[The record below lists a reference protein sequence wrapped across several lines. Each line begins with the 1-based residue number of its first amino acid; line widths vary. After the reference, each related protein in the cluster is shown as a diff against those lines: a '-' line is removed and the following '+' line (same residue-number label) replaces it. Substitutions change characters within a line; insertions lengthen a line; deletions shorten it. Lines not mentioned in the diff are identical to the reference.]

1 MELKVL
7 KRCIVLTKHKG
18 ASLHNKKKIS
28 NCFTSSPWSKQ
39 RVISKFGGHPLLMY
53 LMKCIHAT
61 LPKKNSNFQLELCIL
76 YKQDYWRFQAVLWG
90 YLVWSVKVQ
99 VIMTWTWACTLLLE
113 LDCVTNFFAKFG
125 IKITTMNKLS

>member
-1 MELKVL
+1 
-7 KRCIVLTKHKG
+7 
-18 ASLHNKKKIS
+18 
-28 NCFTSSPWSKQ
+28 
-39 RVISKFGGHPLLMY
+39 MY